1 MMALHYI
8 IDTLASLYEVVLVL
22 RLLMQLT
29 RAEFRNPIARGI
41 VQLSDPLIRPLRR
54 VLPPVRRIDTASV
67 VAIVLF
73 AAVKLWV
80 LRLLFGYGI
89 PSGMVLLLAVSL
101 DIARLVLNIYFFS
114 IILNAILSFVAPGN
128 YSPAQSLLASIC
140 NPVLNPIRR
149 LIPSVAGLDLS
160 PLWACIAIQAL
171 LLILPVA

>member
-41 VQLSDPLIRPLRR
+41 VQLSDPVIRPLRR

-73 AAVKLWV
+73 AAAKLWV

-89 PSGMVLLLAVSL
+89 PSGAVLLLAVLL

-114 IILNAILSFVAPGN
+114 
-128 YSPAQSLLASIC
+128 
-140 NPVLNPIRR
+140 
-149 LIPSVAGLDLS
+149 
-160 PLWACIAIQAL
+160 
-171 LLILPVA
+171 